1 MLTSAKQ
8 SVTSPNCKMQMC
20 ILIERPTYEVSTYPP
35 SPTHHQLFYYH
46 HNRLVTFTFD
56 LVFCV

>member
-8 SVTSPNCKMQMC
+8 GVTSPNRKMQMC

-35 SPTHHQLFYYH
+35 SLHTPPTL
-46 HNRLVTFTFD
+46 L
-56 LVFCV
+56 LSS